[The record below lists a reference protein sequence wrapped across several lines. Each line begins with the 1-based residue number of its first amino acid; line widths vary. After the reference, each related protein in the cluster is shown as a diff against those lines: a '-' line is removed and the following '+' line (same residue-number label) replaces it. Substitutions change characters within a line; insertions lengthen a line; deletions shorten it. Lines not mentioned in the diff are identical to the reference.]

1 MGESWNPLEQILQE
15 PLLPHTPSHSEASF
29 VSHKPPASTAR
40 PWALPG
46 PGRSGAKLPLSLRG
60 CGGYWNDPLPTSP
73 ECETRQGQSDA
84 GPGNASSAEPSQFQG
99 LASLSAGSRDPCDPR
114 VPTGGTSLTS
124 TVPTSLHSL
133 PSGKF
138 AWKRH
143 MRNKRGKSE
152 EVSQTIPMGSSGN
165 HRATGPDRSGA
176 KQAGPGLALLS
187 HLPTLLSQGA
197 DAASYPG
204 QAERQPAGPQQPT
217 IRCPGSHGLRV
228 LTAHFHPLRATKRQ
242 DHRNHRHGVFVSL
255 EAPVGRR
262 AFLIPA
268 ILPWAGRRLWR
279 RRQAELEEVGHVV

>member
-1 MGESWNPLEQILQE
+1 MGAVGTI
-15 PLLPHTPSHSEASF
+15 PS
-29 VSHKPPASTAR
+29 PPAQNVR
-40 PWALPG
+40 PAKDRVMPG
-46 PGRSGAKLPLSLRG
+46 
-60 CGGYWNDPLPTSP
+60 
-73 ECETRQGQSDA
+73 Q
-84 GPGNASSAEPSQFQG
+84 AEPSQFQG
-99 LASLSAGSRDPCDPR
+99 LASLSDGSSDPCDPR

-124 TVPTSLHSL
+124 TVPTSPHSL

-143 MRNKRGKSE
+143 MRNEGKVRGSE
-152 EVSQTIPMGSSGN
+152 SNHPHGQQWKPEGNRSRWGLGQASWAWPGSTLPS
-165 HRATGPDRSGA
+165 AC
-176 KQAGPGLALLS
+176 LLS
-187 HLPTLLSQGA
+187 KGA

-217 IRCPGSHGLRV
+217 IRCPGGHGLRV

-242 DHRNHRHGVFVSL
+242 DHRNHRHGVFTSL

-279 RRQAELEEVGHVV
+279 QRQAELEEVGHVL